1 MNNFVNPKDLLYPI
15 GSVYISKYDEL
26 NNGFSYDP
34 SLVFGG
40 TWKEVFYYENIRTI
54 VYEDT
59 TLYYLDP
66 TFEQKNFYNYNENT
80 GLKEKVRYYVR
91 IA

>member
-40 TWKEVFYYENIRTI
+40 T
-54 VYEDT
+54 
-59 TLYYLDP
+59 
-66 TFEQKNFYNYNENT
+66 
-80 GLKEKVRYYVR
+80 
-91 IA
+91 